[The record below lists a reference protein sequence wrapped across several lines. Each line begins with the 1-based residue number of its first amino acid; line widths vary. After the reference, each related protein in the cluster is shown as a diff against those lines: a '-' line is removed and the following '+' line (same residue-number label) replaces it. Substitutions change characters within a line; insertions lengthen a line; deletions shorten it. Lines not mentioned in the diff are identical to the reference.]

1 MDALKIVLRAVSAI
15 YGSFFEPVDIKRVGV
30 GAKKSQHGVYTRRCN
45 NESGRSRGDA
55 YAKPIFW
62 PRRAAL
68 YANLTVQFVRCPVA
82 SL

>member
-30 GAKKSQHGVYTRRCN
+30 ERKSRSTACTHAGAITNLVD
-45 NESGRSRGDA
+45 RGDA